1 MSEGAHWELFS
12 ILFQIHYRTEQMS
25 KSVSWEPEC
34 FLWEKGD
41 TNTQAEE
48 VKEEPSGDLKAKP
61 PW

>member
-1 MSEGAHWELFS
+1 
-12 ILFQIHYRTEQMS
+12 MS

-34 FLWEKGD
+34 SLWEKGD
-41 TNTQAEE
+41 TNTQAE